1 MNFNFTGRRS
11 VFMIRVFFVFTLL
24 LSLFADGARSQDEFE
39 LVQSAPS
46 ETIYERSEL
55 PRTFEVWKKM
65 IDESKVSIDIEAFYF
80 ADAKGEPL
88 ESIIESIKYA
98 SERGVNIRIIVDSSF
113 YSRNDKSVDLLEGL
127 ENISIRKIPFGNLAG
142 GVMHAK
148 YFIVDNENLFLGS
161 QNMDWRAI
169 KHIHEM
175 GVRVKNKSLANT
187 FTELFETDWNL
198 CVGNIYGLANQKPVN
213 VVNSENSIKLN
224 SEKYGEMTLYPAFSP
239 PSMNVSGFSSE
250 EEELM
255 KIIDNT
261 KERLLIQIYSFSDK
275 DRYDTVQFSKISD
288 ALIKAAGR
296 NVSIKM
302 ILPDWAMRDY
312 SEDFLKE
319 LSKFKNIEIKISTIP
334 QHSGGFIP
342 FARVDHS
349 KYLISDNDISWVS
362 TTNWESGYF
371 RRSRNVTMIINNN
384 LVNEDLEKV
393 FYNGW
398 TSPYVSFID
407 VNKKYEPV
415 KRN

>member
-1 MNFNFTGRRS
+1 MKSKFTGRRS
-11 VFMIRVFFVFTLL
+11 VSLIRILFVYTLL
-24 LSLFADGARSQDEFE
+24 LSLFAGGVRSQDEFE

-46 ETIYERSEL
+46 ETIYESSEL
-55 PRTFEVWKKM
+55 PKTFDVWKKM
-65 IDESKVSIDIEAFYF
+65 IDESKVTIDIEAFYF

-88 ESIIESIKYA
+88 ENIIESIKN
-98 SERGVNIRIIVDSSF
+98 SSQRGVKVRIIVDSSF
-113 YSRNDKSVDLLEGL
+113 YARNDKSVDLLEGI
-127 ENISIRKIPFGNLAG
+127 ENISIRKIPYGNLAG

-169 KHIHEM
+169 KHIHEI

-187 FTELFETDWNL
+187 FKELFETDWKL
-198 CVGNIYGLANQKPVN
+198 CEGNIYGLVNQKPVN
-213 VVNSENSIKLN
+213 VVNSENPVKLI
-224 SEKYGEMTLYPAFSP
+224 SGKYGEMTLYPSFSP
-239 PSMNVSGFSSE
+239 PVLNVTGFSSE
-250 EEELM
+250 EDELL
-255 KIIDNT
+255 KIIENT

-319 LSKFKNIEIKISTIP
+319 LSKFNNIEIKISTIP
-334 QHSGGFIP
+334 QYSGGFIP

-362 TTNWESGYF
+362 TSNWESGYF

-384 LVNEDLEKV
+384 MVNEDLVKV
-393 FYNGW
+393 FETGW
-398 TSPYVSFID
+398 TSPYVNFID
-407 VNKKYEPV
+407 INKKYESV

>member
-1 MNFNFTGRRS
+1 MLKVITA
-11 VFMIRVFFVFTLL
+11 FTLL
-24 LSLFADGARSQDEFE
+24 LFLFTEGARSQDEFE

-46 ETIYERSEL
+46 ETIYENSDL
-55 PRTFEVWKKM
+55 PRTFDVWKKM
-65 IDESKVSIDIEAFYF
+65 IDESKASVDIEAFYF

-88 ESIIESIKYA
+88 ESIIGSMKNA
-98 SERGVNIRIIVDSSF
+98 SERGVKVRIIVDSSF
-113 YSRNDKSVDLLEGL
+113 YSRNDKSVDLLEGI
-127 ENISIRKIPFGNLAG
+127 ENISIRKIPFGNLSG

-169 KHIHEM
+169 KHIHEI
-175 GVRVKNKSLANT
+175 GVRVKNKSLAKT

-198 CVGNIYGLANQKPVN
+198 SEGNIYGLANQKPVN
-213 VVNSENSIKLN
+213 VVNSESPVILN
-224 SEKYGEMTLYPAFSP
+224 SGKYGEMTLYPAFSP
-239 PSMNVSGFSSE
+239 PSLNPAGFSSE
-250 EEELM
+250 EDELL
-255 KIIDNT
+255 KIIENT
-261 KERLLIQIYSFSDK
+261 REKLLIQIYSFSDK
-275 DRYDTVQFSKISD
+275 DRYDTVQYTKISD

-296 NVSIKM
+296 DVSIKI

-312 SEDFLKE
+312 SEKFLKE
-319 LSKFKNIEIKISTIP
+319 LSEVKNIEIKISTIP

-349 KYLISDNDISWVS
+349 KYLISDNEISWVS

-371 RRSRNVTMIINNN
+371 SRSRNVTLIIKNIQ
-384 LVNEDLEKV
+384 VNKDLENV
-393 FYNGW
+393 FYTGW